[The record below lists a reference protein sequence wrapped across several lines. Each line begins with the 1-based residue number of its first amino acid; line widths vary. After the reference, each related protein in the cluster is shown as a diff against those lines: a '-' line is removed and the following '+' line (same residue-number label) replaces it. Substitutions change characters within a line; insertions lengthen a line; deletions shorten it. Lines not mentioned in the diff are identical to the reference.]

1 MKEIIRK
8 KVLEFG
14 ADVCGFAN
22 INRFQDAPEGFH
34 PNDIFVKCKSVIS
47 LGISLPRGLAC
58 VEPRL
63 IYGHF
68 NNTTCHEVDKLA
80 LRTAKLIEK
89 QFGKTAVP
97 LPCDIPYEYW
107 DARKSEGR
115 GLLSMK
121 HAAMLAGLGTLGK
134 NTLLLNKDFGNLL
147 ILGAVLTDLDIK
159 SDEMAESICIEG
171 CSLCLRNCP
180 AGALNG
186 EHADQQACRANTYG
200 KTVRGFDT
208 VECNKCRTIC
218 PRRFGLKDNQADRL
232 IQESNL

>member
-80 LRTAKLIEK
+80 LRTA
-89 QFGKTAVP
+89 
-97 LPCDIPYEYW
+97 
-107 DARKSEGR
+107 
-115 GLLSMK
+115 
-121 HAAMLAGLGTLGK
+121 
-134 NTLLLNKDFGNLL
+134 
-147 ILGAVLTDLDIK
+147 
-159 SDEMAESICIEG
+159 
-171 CSLCLRNCP
+171 
-180 AGALNG
+180 
-186 EHADQQACRANTYG
+186 YG